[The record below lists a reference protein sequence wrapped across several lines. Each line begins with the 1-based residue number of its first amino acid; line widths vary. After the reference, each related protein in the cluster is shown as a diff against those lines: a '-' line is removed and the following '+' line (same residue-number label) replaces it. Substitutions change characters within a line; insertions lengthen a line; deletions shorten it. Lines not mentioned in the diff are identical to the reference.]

1 MTDDAR
7 LRSAYEQLL
16 AARTPADRA
25 GCPAPEALL
34 ALAERTGDEDAR
46 LATLDHVLGCTWCRS
61 ELDLLRA
68 SADAAS
74 TVVRESARVSRGVR
88 RIPVRTLA
96 MAAGIVVVIGV
107 GVIAREREGGGNERG
122 VLRGTAPSVVLAIPE
137 RRADGAVLLRWSSLN
152 DAARYRIE
160 LFTATGATVG
170 DAVVRDTTYVVSAA
184 VMNGATGPLSW
195 MVTAIRSDGA
205 ERSSPMGQIAP

>member
-7 LRSAYEQLL
+7 LRSAYQELL
-16 AARTPADRA
+16 AARAPADRA

-34 ALAERTGDEDAR
+34 ALAERTGDEDTR

-88 RIPVRTLA
+88 GIPMRTLA

-107 GVIAREREGGGNERG
+107 GVIARERGVDERG
-122 VLRGTAPSVVLAIPE
+122 VLRGTAPSVVLATPE
-137 RRADGAVLLRWSSLN
+137 RRPDGAVLLRWSSLN

-170 DAVVRDTTYVVSAA
+170 DSVVRDTTYVVSPA